1 MCGIVGYIGNNAVEE
16 ILLSGLKNLEYRG
29 YDSAGIALND
39 NQGIDVFRAK
49 GKLNNLAEV
58 LNSKHLKT
66 KHISQGI
73 GHIRWATHGKATIE
87 NAHPHLSNDGKLVLV
102 HNGIIEN
109 YKELKDGLI
118 SQGFHFFSQTDT
130 EAIVHLIDREYKKT
144 FSLEQA
150 VIKAIS
156 MLKGAFALC
165 IIHHNEPDKIIAV
178 RKNAPLI
185 IGLGKNENFIASDI
199 PALVGK
205 TQKIIHLD
213 DNELAIVK
221 KDKVIVKNFN
231 GEVLNKAEENIQIAQ
246 DDITKQGYKHFMLK
260 EICEQPQIIH
270 KMLAEHIEMPE
281 QPIHFD
287 NINMTDLM
295 EGIEKIEI
303 VACGTSLN
311 AAQIAQYMMEDL
323 TGISVTIEPASEYIY
338 KRHLTNNKTLS
349 IGISQSGE
357 TADTITALKQAK
369 ANGAKILV
377 ITNRPDSSI
386 VRYAQYVLPLN
397 AGIEVSVAA
406 TKSYT
411 AQLTMLC
418 LLSLAMAENQQN
430 TDRQKIL
437 SIKQEL
443 LTLPIKME
451 EVLSLQRE
459 IKKCAEK
466 YNKYKNFIYLA
477 RGINIATAQEG
488 ALKLKEISYINANSY
503 VAGELKHGPIALL
516 DSNMPILAILS
527 QNSKTYE
534 KMLSNCEEAKAR
546 QAHLIALT
554 NSSIENKNGLFDD
567 IIIVPELPELLSPLL
582 FALPIQLF
590 AYYFADS
597 LNLDVDQPRNLAK
610 SVTVE

>member
-58 LNSKHLKT
+58 LNFKHLET

-109 YKELKDGLI
+109 YKELKDELI

-150 VIKAIS
+150 VIKAIA

-165 IIHHNEPDKIIAV
+165 IMHHNEPDKIIAV

-221 KDKVIVKNFN
+221 KDKVIVKNFK

-295 EGIEKIEI
+295 EGVEKIEI

-311 AAQIAQYMMEDL
+311 AAQIAQYMMEVYVRIMAPRVAQQEAVQNRMAVQQQAQA
-323 TGISVTIEPASEYIY
+323 G
-338 KRHLTNNKTLS
+338 
-349 IGISQSGE
+349 
-357 TADTITALKQAK
+357 TAQQIQQQQLENLQRRIAQQQAL
-369 ANGAKILV
+369 
-377 ITNRPDSSI
+377 
-386 VRYAQYVLPLN
+386 
-397 AGIEVSVAA
+397 AGNAA
-406 TKSYT
+406 TANT
-411 AQLTMLC
+411 A
-418 LLSLAMAENQQN
+418 NN
-430 TDRQKIL
+430 
-437 SIKQEL
+437 
-443 LTLPIKME
+443 
-451 EVLSLQRE
+451 
-459 IKKCAEK
+459 
-466 YNKYKNFIYLA
+466 A
-477 RGINIATAQEG
+477 RRPAPSRMTQA
-488 ALKLKEISYINANSY
+488 AANSLR
-503 VAGELKHGPIALL
+503 AGQ
-516 DSNMPILAILS
+516 MPS
-527 QNSKTYE
+527 
-534 KMLSNCEEAKAR
+534 M
-546 QAHLIALT
+546 
-554 NSSIENKNGLFDD
+554 
-567 IIIVPELPELLSPLL
+567 
-582 FALPIQLF
+582 
-590 AYYFADS
+590 
-597 LNLDVDQPRNLAK
+597 
-610 SVTVE
+610 

>member
-109 YKELKDGLI
+109 YKELKDELI

-150 VIKAIS
+150 VIKAIA

-165 IIHHNEPDKIIAV
+165 IMHHNEPDKIIAV

-295 EGIEKIEI
+295 EGVEKIEI

-386 VRYAQYVLPLN
+386 VRYAHYVLPLN

-418 LLSLAMAENQQN
+418 LLSLAMAENKQN
-430 TDRQKIL
+430 MERQKIL

-451 EVLSLQRE
+451 EVLSSQRE

-516 DSNMPILAILS
+516 DSNMPILAIFS

-554 NSSIENKNGLFDD
+554 NSSIENRKGFFDD
-567 IIIVPELPELLSPLL
+567 MIIVPELSELLSPLL

>member
-109 YKELKDGLI
+109 YKELKDELI

>member
-109 YKELKDGLI
+109 YKELKDELI

-516 DSNMPILAILS
+516 DSNMPILALLS

-567 IIIVPELPELLSPLL
+567 IIVAPELSELLSPLL